1 MPFVSQDKQSKYYM
15 ISDGYTI
22 AEIVSIIRASVVL
35 FNIMYFLNELM
46 VEISEMLSFRSLY

>member
-46 VEISEMLSFRSLY
+46 VEISEMLLCRSLY

>member
-35 FNIMYFLNELM
+35 FNIMYFLM
-46 VEISEMLSFRSLY
+46 SW